1 MEHIP
6 LTKASSSDQ
15 QEETGPISIK
25 DVERDILSSTKTKK
39 RQGMGEEQLQINQMG
54 QDAMKLTADGT
65 KILN

>member
-39 RQGMGEEQLQINQMG
+39 RQGMGEE
-54 QDAMKLTADGT
+54 
-65 KILN
+65 